1 MAQHRM
7 LPKVTQNIQTQ
18 GWSHGPFLTFGRIFV
33 CIQKNVPIYKQTARS
48 SMQRGKPQRSQETR
62 LIWPLTQRNNT
73 SGYCHTGAKVTE
85 FSMERV
91 RYTSVR
97 ENVSLRPQDPHLKTG
112 TQQHVLIPLALGKGR
127 QRDSYSSLASRVT
140 ESVSSRF
147 SEDTQCQ
154 PLPSTCICKHMC
166 VYGCSQIHRHTH
178 WNSTQ
183 L

>member
-33 CIQKNVPIYKQTARS
+33 CIQKKYLFISKQPDPACREVSPT
-48 SMQRGKPQRSQETR
+48 QRSQETR

-91 RYTSVR
+91 HYTSVR

-127 QRDSYSSLASRVT
+127 QRFL
-140 ESVSSRF
+140 
-147 SEDTQCQ
+147 
-154 PLPSTCICKHMC
+154 
-166 VYGCSQIHRHTH
+166 
-178 WNSTQ
+178 Q
-183 L
+183 LTGF